1 MKPSSIIAKRYLF
14 SKKRISLITTLTLI
28 SISGVTIGTALL
40 IIVLSVFN
48 GFFDLVKE
56 MLIAYDPDIRI
67 ESTEGARFLYTAEMQ
82 SFIEDHPEIRMV
94 SPFAEGKALIAH
106 RGDTYKVAQIRGVR
120 TERFSEMVNLRTEF
134 FREEFDLSLQHGS
147 PGMLMGRSLMGQLGL
162 SHGST
167 VSLISAQSI
176 QRSLTQFSGPRTF
189 SFEIR
194 GSYSMDE
201 MYDGS
206 VIFVELEA
214 AQRLFNMRS
223 AISGI
228 DIDLVVHENADAMQ
242 RELQA
247 FLGDD
252 FMVRTWYDLQRPLY
266 DVMNLEKWGAFIILM
281 IIVLVAVLNIVGS
294 LTMIV
299 IQKTKDIAL
308 LRSIGYKTSQIKQ
321 IFLKQGVYIGLIG
334 CLLGGGVGLL
344 VCWLQDTY
352 GFVKL
357 AGAESFIIDAYPVDV
372 IWTDVALVLTGSLI
386 LCILASW
393 YPARRAASVEISS
406 ALRYE

>member
-1 MKPSSIIAKRYLF
+1 
-14 SKKRISLITTLTLI
+14 
-28 SISGVTIGTALL
+28 
-40 IIVLSVFN
+40 
-48 GFFDLVKE
+48 

-67 ESTEGARFLYTAEMQ
+67 ESVEGARFLYTPEMQ
-82 SFIEDHPEIRMV
+82 SFIENHPEIRIV
-94 SPFAEGKALIAH
+94 SPFAEGNALIAH
-106 RGDTYKVAQIRGVR
+106 RGDTYKVASIRGVN
-120 TERFSEMVNLRTEF
+120 TDRFSQIVNLRTDF
-134 FREEFDLSLQHGS
+134 FRDDYDLSLRNGV

-162 SHGST
+162 SPGSS

-201 MYDGS
+201 MYDSS
-206 VIFVELEA
+206 VIFIELEA

-223 AISGI
+223 TISGI
-228 DIDLVVHENADAMQ
+228 DIELHIHENADDFKA
-242 RELQA
+242 ELQT
-247 FLGDD
+247 FLGDE
-252 FMVRTWYDLQRPLY
+252 FAVKTWYDLQKPLY

-321 IFLKQGVYIGLIG
+321 IFLKQGIYIGLIG
-334 CLLGGGVGLL
+334 CVLGGGLGLII
-344 VCWLQDTY
+344 CWVQDTF
-352 GFVKL
+352 GLVKL
-357 AGAESFIIDAYPVDV
+357 AGAESFIIDAYPVEVIMSDV
-372 IWTDVALVLTGSLI
+372 ILVLAGSLI

-393 YPARRAASVEISS
+393 YPAKRAANVEIND
-406 ALRYE
+406 ALRYD